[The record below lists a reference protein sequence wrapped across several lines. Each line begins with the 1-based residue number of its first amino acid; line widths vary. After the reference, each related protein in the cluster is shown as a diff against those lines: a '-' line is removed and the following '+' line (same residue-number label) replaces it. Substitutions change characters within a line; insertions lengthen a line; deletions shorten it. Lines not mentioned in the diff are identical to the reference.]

1 MLTVV
6 TEFPGTLVLGTFAAT
21 ATFVLFY
28 LMTVFSLSW
37 GTSKLHY
44 SRPQFLILQMI
55 AVVFFALTIPI
66 SAWIADRG
74 GNRRMLIAA
83 TLGITAFGLV
93 MAPLFGSGSLWGV
106 LLYLSLGLAL
116 MGLTYGPLGTALAAL
131 FPTSVRYTGASLTFN
146 LAGIVG
152 ASLAPYIATW
162 LAERY
167 GLSAVGYYL
176 SGAGILTATALFAMR
191 QVEQPL

>member
-1 MLTVV
+1 
-6 TEFPGTLVLGTFAAT
+6 
-21 ATFVLFY
+21 
-28 LMTVFSLSW
+28 MTVFSLSW

-55 AVVFFALTIPI
+55 AVVFFALTIPL
-66 SAWIADRG
+66 SAWIADRA
-74 GNRRMLIAA
+74 GNRRMLIVA
-83 TLGITAFGLV
+83 TLAITAFGLV
-93 MAPLFGSGSLWGV
+93 MAPLFGSGSVWGV
-106 LLYLSLGLAL
+106 LAYLSVGLAL

-167 GLSAVGYYL
+167 GLGAVGYYL
-176 SGAGILTATALFAMR
+176 SGAGVVTGIALVALPAAEREM
-191 QVEQPL
+191 